1 MTFLII
7 VLFVIAVLLLSNL
20 AMKTTRVI
28 VDNQYGRA
36 SAAVRINLED
46 EHYFFLDR
54 PIENQ
59 LQMYRDIL
67 TQTGRYTVWPRLINF
82 DDHWRTH
89 ESENTLPNRSLWFTV
104 KTQQGKDARGEVYV
118 HHPRKNESKKELPL
132 LVQVNFKNEET
143 TLSLKDIHENSDE
156 SDEAIAENEKHETKR
171 DKRDQDGTES
181 DDRTMEHENETGTMK
196 TKEDA
201 VQHENEERAGTA
213 VTLYHENEM
222 MHNEAMRNETKGD
235 GTAVAPHHENEA
247 MRNETKGDGT
257 AVALHH
263 ENEAMRNETK
273 GDGTAVAPHHEA
285 MRNKTQDETK
295 GDGTAVAPH
304 HENEA
309 MRNETKGDGTAV
321 ALHHEAMRKTK
332 GDGTKEEDETDG
344 ADGIKAEFKGALHEK
359 QDRNMQAD
367 AIAPKLYDS
376 PNELAAQLRTRSE
389 QTEETDKTERVTS
402 TQKKRIFYFFHGG
415 ATFAGSPHKY
425 NNLHW
430 LKTVAWLSERNGL
443 LTDVVS
449 IDYRLQPENNMDESI
464 LDCVETL
471 SRTLRL
477 YRDSVEEVHLVGFSA
492 GCLLTL
498 QTVLLIEQSQNGEL
512 ESLFGIDVDNVW
524 LQQLNKDW
532 SKIRNK
538 RVHLLAPLVRLDRLF
553 INDGFDCSSLLET
566 FTKSVFE
573 PNGARKYDALYWIV
587 RLRSTL
593 PTVEKLF
600 IIDVCRN
607 SLSNHAI
614 SLYMTLRHLGRN
626 DTEGPLATDLTIF
639 DESSFFVDAQLV
651 DKIRKFELTRGLKP
665 NKYTRDAIET
675 FPKNSDAPKI
685 LNMLHYH
692 FFPYIVLCEASWLTM
707 TSLLT
712 WAPVK
717 NNSKQLKRD
726 QNNLELL
733 NQSDPEI
740 AV

>member
-7 VLFVIAVLLLSNL
+7 ILFVIAVLLLSNL
-20 AMKTTRVI
+20 AMKTTRVL

-46 EHYFFLDR
+46 EHYFFSDR
-54 PIENQ
+54 PLENQ

-104 KTQQGKDARGEVYV
+104 KTHQGREAREGV
-118 HHPRKNESKKELPL
+118 HVRHSRTKESKKELPL
-132 LVQVNFKNEET
+132 LVQVNFKNERNET
-143 TLSLKDIHENSDE
+143 TLRLKDIHESDE
-156 SDEAIAENEKHETKR
+156 GD
-171 DKRDQDGTES
+171 
-181 DDRTMEHENETGTMK
+181 
-196 TKEDA
+196 
-201 VQHENEERAGTA
+201 VQHEDIEGDGAIPPRQQENNAVEKHDERNERTEMTPMTPEEKDGTTSENIMQADAIAPKLYDSPDVPDERNERTEMTPMTPEEKNGTTIENIMHA
-213 VTLYHENEM
+213 PTLYDSPDE
-222 MHNEAMRNETKGD
+222 RNERT
-235 GTAVAPHHENEA
+235 T
-247 MRNETKGDGT
+247 ETT
-257 AVALHH
+257 L
-263 ENEAMRNETK
+263 E
-273 GDGTAVAPHHEA
+273 
-285 MRNKTQDETK
+285 
-295 GDGTAVAPH
+295 
-304 HENEA
+304 
-309 MRNETKGDGTAV
+309 
-321 ALHHEAMRKTK
+321 
-332 GDGTKEEDETDG
+332 
-344 ADGIKAEFKGALHEK
+344 
-359 QDRNMQAD
+359 NMQAD

-376 PNELAAQLRTRSE
+376 PDERKFARTSKRLAAQLRTQSE
-389 QTEETDKTERVTS
+389 ATDETERVTL

-430 LKTVAWLSERNGL
+430 LKTIAWLSERNGL

-498 QTVLLIEQSQNGEL
+498 QTVLLIEQSQNVEL
-512 ESLFGIDVDNVW
+512 ESLFGIDLDNVW

-532 SKIRNK
+532 SKVPNR

-573 PNGARKYDALYWIV
+573 PNGARKYDVLYWIV
-587 RLRSTL
+587 RLHSTL

-675 FPKNSDAPKI
+675 SPKNSDAPKI

-726 QNNLELL
+726 QLELL
-733 NQSDPEI
+733 NNAAAPNAEP
-740 AV
+740 

>member
-1 MTFLII
+1 MGISRKGNKTRTLVVTFLII

-263 ENEAMRNETK
+263 E
-273 GDGTAVAPHHEA
+273 
-285 MRNKTQDETK
+285 
-295 GDGTAVAPH
+295 
-304 HENEA
+304 
-309 MRNETKGDGTAV
+309 
-321 ALHHEAMRKTK
+321 AMRKTK

-359 QDRNMQAD
+359 QDDRNMQAD

-376 PNELAAQLRTRSE
+376 PNERKFARTSERLAAQLRTRSE

-733 NQSDPEI
+733 NQIRNAEL
-740 AV
+740 

>member
-1 MTFLII
+1 MGISRKGNKTKTLVVTFLII
-7 VLFVIAVLLLSNL
+7 VLFVVAVLLLSNL
-20 AMKTTRVI
+20 AMKTTRVL

-46 EHYFFLDR
+46 EHYFFSDN
-54 PIENQ
+54 PVENQ
-59 LQMYRDIL
+59 LKMYRNIL
-67 TQTGRYTVWPRLINF
+67 TQTGRYTVWPRLVNF
-82 DDHWRTH
+82 DDHWHTH
-89 ESENTLPNRSLWFTV
+89 ENENTLPNRSLWFTV
-104 KTQQGKDARGEVYV
+104 KTLKTTQQARGGDA
-118 HHPRKNESKKELPL
+118 HHSRGKKEPPL
-132 LVQVNFKNEET
+132 SVRVKFKNKRNET
-143 TLSLKDIHENSDE
+143 KSNERDE
-156 SDEAIAENEKHETKR
+156 SDESGESGESGENG
-171 DKRDQDGTES
+171 DES
-181 DDRTMEHENETGTMK
+181 GRL
-196 TKEDA
+196 DA
-201 VQHENEERAGTA
+201 T
-213 VTLYHENEM
+213 
-222 MHNEAMRNETKGD
+222 
-235 GTAVAPHHENEA
+235 
-247 MRNETKGDGT
+247 
-257 AVALHH
+257 
-263 ENEAMRNETK
+263 
-273 GDGTAVAPHHEA
+273 
-285 MRNKTQDETK
+285 
-295 GDGTAVAPH
+295 
-304 HENEA
+304 
-309 MRNETKGDGTAV
+309 
-321 ALHHEAMRKTK
+321 
-332 GDGTKEEDETDG
+332 
-344 ADGIKAEFKGALHEK
+344 
-359 QDRNMQAD
+359 
-367 AIAPKLYDS
+367 APKLYDS
-376 PNELAAQLRTRSE
+376 PNERKFARASKRLTAQLKTRNKE
-389 QTEETDKTERVTS
+389 TETDASTS
-402 TQKKRIFYFFHGG
+402 TQKKRVFYFFHGG

-449 IDYRLQPENNMDESI
+449 IDYRLQPENNMDKSI

-477 YRDSVEEVHLVGFSA
+477 YRDCVEEVHLVGFSA

-498 QTVLLIEQSQNGEL
+498 QTLLLIEQSSQNVGEL
-512 ESLFGIDVDNVW
+512 NSLFGIDLDNVW
-524 LQQLNKDW
+524 LQQLIKDW

-573 PNGARKYDALYWIV
+573 PNGARKYDVLYWIV

-675 FPKNSDAPKI
+675 SPKNSDAPKI

-712 WAPVK
+712 WVPVK
-717 NNSKQLKRD
+717 KRD
-726 QNNLELL
+726 HNNLELL
-733 NQSDPEI
+733 NSIVAATPRSQLTPREYDPDPEI
-740 AV
+740 AVSSNPEIAV

>member
-1 MTFLII
+1 MTLLII

-20 AMKTTRVI
+20 AMKTTRVL

-46 EHYFFLDR
+46 EHYFFSDR
-54 PIENQ
+54 PLENQ
-59 LQMYRDIL
+59 LQMYREIL
-67 TQTGRYTVWPRLINF
+67 TQAGRYTVWPRLINF

-89 ESENTLPNRSLWFTV
+89 ESENTLPNKSLWFTV
-104 KTQQGKDARGEVYV
+104 KTQQVKDAQGEVHV
-118 HHPRKNESKKELPL
+118 RHSRTNESKKELPL
-132 LVQVNFKNEET
+132 LIQVNFKNERDET
-143 TLSLKDIHENSDE
+143 ILRLKDIHES
-156 SDEAIAENEKHETKR
+156 NEG
-171 DKRDQDGTES
+171 D
-181 DDRTMEHENETGTMK
+181 M
-196 TKEDA
+196 
-201 VQHENEERAGTA
+201 QHADI
-213 VTLYHENEM
+213 
-222 MHNEAMRNETKGD
+222 KGD
-235 GTAVAPHHENEA
+235 GAVPTRQHKNNAVEKPEMTKMAPEEKDREN
-247 MRNETKGDGT
+247 
-257 AVALHH
+257 
-263 ENEAMRNETK
+263 
-273 GDGTAVAPHHEA
+273 
-285 MRNKTQDETK
+285 
-295 GDGTAVAPH
+295 
-304 HENEA
+304 
-309 MRNETKGDGTAV
+309 
-321 ALHHEAMRKTK
+321 
-332 GDGTKEEDETDG
+332 
-344 ADGIKAEFKGALHEK
+344 I
-359 QDRNMQAD
+359 MQAD
-367 AIAPKLYDS
+367 AIAPKLHDS
-376 PNELAAQLRTRSE
+376 PNERKFARTSKRLATQSR
-389 QTEETDKTERVTS
+389 ETINEAKRVTS

-471 SRTLRL
+471 SHTLRL

-498 QTVLLIEQSQNGEL
+498 QTVLLIEQAKKFEL
-512 ESLFGIDVDNVW
+512 KFLFGIDLNNIW

-532 SKIRNK
+532 SKVRNK

-573 PNGARKYDALYWIV
+573 PNGARKYDVLYWIV
-587 RLRSTL
+587 RLHSKL
-593 PTVEKLF
+593 STVEKLF

-626 DTEGPLATDLTIF
+626 DTEGPLATDITIF

-651 DKIRKFELTRGLKP
+651 DKIRTFELTRGLKP

-675 FPKNSDAPKI
+675 SPKNSDAPKI

-717 NNSKQLKRD
+717 NNYKQLKRD
-726 QNNLELL
+726 QLELL
-733 NQSDPEI
+733 NCDANTKQSPDPES
-740 AV
+740 AE

>member
-1 MTFLII
+1 MVTFLII
-7 VLFVIAVLLLSNL
+7 ILFVIAVLLLSNL
-20 AMKTTRVI
+20 AMKTTRVL

-46 EHYFFLDR
+46 EHYFFSDKPL
-54 PIENQ
+54 ENQ

-82 DDHWRTH
+82 DDHWHTH

-104 KTQQGKDARGEVYV
+104 RTERTTQQARGGDARHSRG
-118 HHPRKNESKKELPL
+118 KKSGKKEPPL
-132 LVQVNFKNEET
+132 LVQVNFTNE
-143 TLSLKDIHENSDE
+143 
-156 SDEAIAENEKHETKR
+156 
-171 DKRDQDGTES
+171 
-181 DDRTMEHENETGTMK
+181 
-196 TKEDA
+196 
-201 VQHENEERAGTA
+201 
-213 VTLYHENEM
+213 
-222 MHNEAMRNETKGD
+222 RNETRIRLKDLPVINGESGESNESGESEESGD
-235 GTAVAPHHENEA
+235 EIG
-247 MRNETKGDGT
+247 R
-257 AVALHH
+257 L
-263 ENEAMRNETK
+263 
-273 GDGTAVAPHHEA
+273 
-285 MRNKTQDETK
+285 
-295 GDGTAVAPH
+295 
-304 HENEA
+304 
-309 MRNETKGDGTAV
+309 
-321 ALHHEAMRKTK
+321 
-332 GDGTKEEDETDG
+332 
-344 ADGIKAEFKGALHEK
+344 
-359 QDRNMQAD
+359 D
-367 AIAPKLYDS
+367 ATAPKLYDS
-376 PNELAAQLRTRSE
+376 PNERKFARASKRLTAQLRTRNKE
-389 QTEETDKTERVTS
+389 RTESDAASSSTQASTS

-449 IDYRLQPENNMDESI
+449 IDYRLQPENNMDKSI

-498 QTVLLIEQSQNGEL
+498 QTLLLIEQSSQNAGEL
-512 ESLFGIDVDNVW
+512 DSLFGIDLDNVW
-524 LQQLNKDW
+524 LQQLNRDW
-532 SKIRNK
+532 SNIRNK

-573 PNGARKYDALYWIV
+573 PNGARKYDVLYWIV

-600 IIDVCRN
+600 VIDVCRN

-614 SLYMTLRHLGRN
+614 SLYMTLRHLGRH

-675 FPKNSDAPKI
+675 SPKNSDAPKI

-712 WAPVK
+712 CMPVK
-717 NNSKQLKRD
+717 KRD
-726 QNNLELL
+726 QNYLELL
-733 NQSDPEI
+733 NSIVAATPNRKSDS
-740 AV
+740 

>member
-1 MTFLII
+1 MTLLII

-20 AMKTTRVI
+20 AMKTTRVL

-46 EHYFFLDR
+46 EHYFFSDR
-54 PIENQ
+54 PLENQ
-59 LQMYRDIL
+59 LQMYREIL
-67 TQTGRYTVWPRLINF
+67 TQAGRYTVWPRLINF

-89 ESENTLPNRSLWFTV
+89 ESENTLPNKSLWFTV
-104 KTQQGKDARGEVYV
+104 KTQQGKDAQKEVHV
-118 HHPRKNESKKELPL
+118 RHSRTNESKKELPL
-132 LVQVNFKNEET
+132 LIQVNFKNERDET
-143 TLSLKDIHENSDE
+143 ILRLKDIHES
-156 SDEAIAENEKHETKR
+156 NEG
-171 DKRDQDGTES
+171 D
-181 DDRTMEHENETGTMK
+181 
-196 TKEDA
+196 
-201 VQHENEERAGTA
+201 VQHADI
-213 VTLYHENEM
+213 
-222 MHNEAMRNETKGD
+222 KGD
-235 GTAVAPHHENEA
+235 GAVPPRQHKNNAVEKPEMTEMAPEEKDGEN
-247 MRNETKGDGT
+247 
-257 AVALHH
+257 
-263 ENEAMRNETK
+263 
-273 GDGTAVAPHHEA
+273 
-285 MRNKTQDETK
+285 
-295 GDGTAVAPH
+295 
-304 HENEA
+304 
-309 MRNETKGDGTAV
+309 
-321 ALHHEAMRKTK
+321 
-332 GDGTKEEDETDG
+332 
-344 ADGIKAEFKGALHEK
+344 I
-359 QDRNMQAD
+359 MQAD

-376 PNELAAQLRTRSE
+376 PNERKFARTSKRLATQSR
-389 QTEETDKTERVTS
+389 ETINEAKGVTS

-471 SRTLRL
+471 SHTLRL

-498 QTVLLIEQSQNGEL
+498 QTVLLIEQAKKVEL
-512 ESLFGIDVDNVW
+512 KSLFGIDLNNVW

-532 SKIRNK
+532 SKVRNK

-573 PNGARKYDALYWIV
+573 PNGARKYDVLYWIV
-587 RLRSTL
+587 RLYSKL
-593 PTVEKLF
+593 STVEKLY

-651 DKIRKFELTRGLKP
+651 DKIRTFELTRGLKP

-675 FPKNSDAPKI
+675 SPKNSDAPKI

-717 NNSKQLKRD
+717 NNYKQLKRD
-726 QNNLELL
+726 QLELL
-733 NQSDPEI
+733 NCDANTKPSPDPEI
-740 AV
+740 AE